1 MARGR
6 CRCPAGAGGQLGI
19 AAALGDGGDQRPVGG
34 RGRWRELVEQ
44 RRVRPAALREHE
56 AQRAFAAQFGEDAL
70 SAAWLLVG
78 TVDVLP
84 GNGAAAPTAI
94 RLPESWATWRR

>member
-1 MARGR
+1 M
-6 CRCPAGAGGQLGI
+6 
-19 AAALGDGGDQRPVGG
+19 
-34 RGRWRELVEQ
+34 
-44 RRVRPAALREHE
+44 RPAALREHE
-56 AQRAFAAQFGEDAL
+56 AQRAFVAQFGEDAL

-78 TVDVLP
+78 TVDLLP